1 MSSANSPGRAPIRL
15 GRALQ
20 PAEHQKAQSGMDEQ
34 IADRAI
40 HELELLAKTYLF
52 PLR

>member
-1 MSSANSPGRAPIRL
+1 MSSADSPGRAPIRL

-20 PAEHQKAQSGMDEQ
+20 PAEHQKAQSGMDGQ

-40 HELELLAKTYLF
+40 HQLELLVEAYLF
-52 PLR
+52 PL